1 MVFSNKFIEPFSC
14 VFTKTL
20 NTLTNTPQN
29 TGQHMP
35 QVSVSE
41 AARLAG
47 ISRSH
52 LYKNYIKQGLIS
64 VVRNR
69 QGQPQIDVSELLR
82 VFGEIQKNTLL
93 SSKTQVENTSETQ
106 QMTPKTQENTTEI
119 QVRLQVAALESE
131 LKLLRE
137 QLAKADEREQFY
149 QQQLKDLTQTIK
161 LLEYK
166 PEPPPRHWWQWWR

>member
-1 MVFSNKFIEPFSC
+1 
-14 VFTKTL
+14 
-20 NTLTNTPQN
+20 
-29 TGQHMP
+29 MP

-64 VVRNR
+64 VVRDH
-69 QGQPQIDVSELLR
+69 QGQPQIDISELLR
-82 VFGEIQKNTLL
+82 VFGEIQKNTAL
-93 SSKTQVENTSETQ
+93 SSKTQVEDRSEIQ
-106 QMTPKTQENTTEI
+106 VRTPKIQLKTQENTTET
-119 QVRLQVAALESE
+119 QVQIQVAALESE

-161 LLEYK
+161 FLEYK
-166 PEPPPRHWWQWWR
+166 PEPPPRRWWQWWR

>member
-1 MVFSNKFIEPFSC
+1 
-14 VFTKTL
+14 
-20 NTLTNTPQN
+20 
-29 TGQHMP
+29 MP
-35 QVSVSE
+35 QVSISE

-47 ISRSH
+47 ISRSN

-64 VVRNR
+64 VVRDH
-69 QGQPQIDVSELLR
+69 QDHPQIDISELLR
-82 VFGEIQKNTLL
+82 VFGEIQKNTAL
-93 SSKTQVENTSETQ
+93 SSKTQVEDTLETQ
-106 QMTPKTQENTTEI
+106 QVTPKTHLNTQESTTEI
-119 QVRLQVAALESE
+119 QVQIQVAALESE

-166 PEPPPRHWWQWWR
+166 PEPPPCRWWQWWR

>member
-1 MVFSNKFIEPFSC
+1 
-14 VFTKTL
+14 
-20 NTLTNTPQN
+20 
-29 TGQHMP
+29 MP

-64 VVRNR
+64 LVRNH
-69 QGQPQIDVSELLR
+69 QGQPQIDISELLR
-82 VFGEIQKNTLL
+82 VFGEIQKNTAL
-93 SSKTQVENTSETQ
+93 SSKTQVEDRSEIQ
-106 QMTPKTQENTTEI
+106 VRTPKIQLKTQENTTET
-119 QVRLQVAALESE
+119 QVQIQVAALESE

-161 LLEYK
+161 LLEYQ
-166 PEPPPRHWWQWWR
+166 PEPPPRRWWQWWR

>member
-1 MVFSNKFIEPFSC
+1 
-14 VFTKTL
+14 
-20 NTLTNTPQN
+20 
-29 TGQHMP
+29 MP

-64 VVRNR
+64 IVRNH

-82 VFGEIQKNTLL
+82 VFGEIQKNTHL
-93 SSKTQVENTSETQ
+93 SSKTQVEDRSEIQ
-106 QMTPKTQENTTEI
+106 VRTPKIQLKTQENTTET
-119 QVRLQVAALESE
+119 QVQIQVAALESE

-149 QQQLKDLTQTIK
+149 QQQLKNLTQTIK
-161 LLEYK
+161 LLEHH
-166 PEPPPRHWWQWWR
+166 PEPPPHPWWQWWW

>member
-1 MVFSNKFIEPFSC
+1 
-14 VFTKTL
+14 
-20 NTLTNTPQN
+20 
-29 TGQHMP
+29 MP

-82 VFGEIQKNTLL
+82 VFGEIQKNTHL
-93 SSKTQVENTSETQ
+93 SSKTQLETQ
-106 QMTPKTQENTTEI
+106 KNTTISSKTQPEDTLKTQEVTPET
-119 QVRLQVAALESE
+119 QVQIQVAALESE
-131 LKLLRE
+131 LRLLCE

-166 PEPPPRHWWQWWR
+166 PEPPPRRWWQWWR